1 MLEAAPARSRPLV
14 LNMDETAIGKCF
26 PGSRGTIAK
35 TARGSGSPCA
45 HATLSDQRSGVSYLA
60 CVADDPTVQA
70 QLPQVILGNKHQF
83 TLDLLRSIAGAL
95 PPNVVLWRQAS
106 SWNCHATMRKWLSLL
121 AKALGTL
128 LAERY
133 VVLLLD
139 VHPSHIHNS
148 IFLHARRCGVRIVY
162 IPAKMTR
169 FLQPCDTH
177 VFAKLKLALRMSWQ
191 SQKSEAPDGKVAAT
205 TWLRLVCNTIQTVV
219 SRGSWQH
226 AFCRNGILHAQQQ
239 MSSKLRADLGVHDH
253 VVWSR
258 EQPAPEAVMSIF
270 PARMQVDV
278 LSYILWQ
285 PKSQREKARDASCR
299 SSDRPSSSFRD
310 VTVPPPPPVR
320 RVLPATFRHTQA
332 CKRQRIRTLD

>member
-26 PGSRGTIAK
+26 PGLRGTIAK

-169 FLQPCDTH
+169 FFVLSSLSGEH
-177 VFAKLKLALRMSWQ
+177 LILKLAFMCTFVHVQKTFLSRMSH
-191 SQKSEAPDGKVAAT
+191 
-205 TWLRLVCNTIQTVV
+205 V
-219 SRGSWQH
+219 ST
-226 AFCRNGILHAQQQ
+226 FCMFDFGML
-239 MSSKLRADLGVHDH
+239 
-253 VVWSR
+253 
-258 EQPAPEAVMSIF
+258 E
-270 PARMQVDV
+270 
-278 LSYILWQ
+278 ILWTAVCAAASLERVRT
-285 PKSQREKARDASCR
+285 KFHRAR
-299 SSDRPSSSFRD
+299 
-310 VTVPPPPPVR
+310 
-320 RVLPATFRHTQA
+320 
-332 CKRQRIRTLD
+332 